1 MNNSFGDMFSD
12 DELRLA
18 AFLHPRFNFS
28 WIADEEKEQAM
39 ELIIFTF
46 EREEQKS
53 ASSSSGNIVGVSSAM

>member
-1 MNNSFGDMFSD
+1 MFSD

-18 AFLHPRFNFS
+18 AFLHSRFKLS

-39 ELIIFTF
+39 ELLISTF

-53 ASSSSGNIVGVSSAM
+53 GSSSSGNIVGVWSVG